1 MRFLPGLRCLAVLG
15 LPLVRGFV
23 TRGRTDR
30 FGIRNGEMK
39 SPKARRTIG
48 SSLYMSD
55 AAGTP
60 KEEANSEKQIQKTSE
75 YAISGDKKS
84 LMDAYRIGTIV
95 FGSMGVVLL
104 FMPDRTMT
112 TLIASKLGGAA
123 GFGIASGLC
132 HILKGAT
139 EHDRLQSDTY
149 KRLNIGLLG
158 FSLMSLPAIPG
169 EASFLPTFVPALF
182 LSIVATLARIF
193 GCFISYQGWVQGMGG
208 KAAPRTLL
216 RDVFKGAKETLGGLR
231 VKNKGKLYRN
241 FLILVILAA
250 FSSLMDGIFNVR
262 YAKHLAIGAFEI
274 SLHWSA
280 VARLFMLSTM
290 IYSLK
295 DAAER
300 ERLKGT
306 TFIQLNI
313 MVALWAFLV
322 GIGQTIYPLGL
333 APARGALMFAFGS
346 PFIINALIN
355 AKSK

>member
-1 MRFLPGLRCLAVLG
+1 ME
-15 LPLVRGFV
+15 
-23 TRGRTDR
+23 DD
-30 FGIRNGEMK
+30 
-39 SPKARRTIG
+39 
-48 SSLYMSD
+48 SSS
-55 AAGTP
+55 
-60 KEEANSEKQIQKTSE
+60 SEKHLEESNKSTIVDS
-75 YAISGDKKS
+75 DKKS
-84 LMDAYRIGTIV
+84 LMDAYRIGTVV
-95 FGSMGVVLL
+95 FGAMGVVLL

-132 HILKGAT
+132 YILRGAT

-193 GCFISYQGWVQGMGG
+193 GVSISYRGWAKGMGD
-208 KAAPRTLL
+208 KAAPRTLIAESL
-216 RDVFKGAKETLGGLR
+216 KGARETLGGLR

-241 FLILVILAA
+241 FLVLVMLAG

-262 YAKHLAIGAFEI
+262 YAKDLAIGAFEI

-290 IYSLK
+290 IYALK

-300 ERLKGT
+300 ERLNGT
-306 TFIQLNI
+306 TFIQLNV

-322 GIGQTIYPLGL
+322 GIGQTIYPLGF
-333 APARGALMFAFGS
+333 APTRGALMFAFGG

-355 AKSK
+355 IKSR